1 MSKEYYFVIVGRD
14 DQPVFEIEYPVAAQ
28 KKRKENDVRHLHQFI
43 AHAALDI
50 VDEQALHSSTMYLK
64 VVDKFNEWFVSAF
77 LTASRMRF
85 IILHT
90 QKNEENIRQFFQEIY
105 EVYIKH
111 SMNPFYIPDSPIK
124 SRAFEEKVIFYARK
138 YLY

>member
-1 MSKEYYFVIVGRD
+1 MSKEYYFVIVGHD
-14 DQPVFEIEYPVAAQ
+14 DQPVFEIQFPLVQ
-28 KKRKENDVRHLHQFI
+28 KKKKEEDVRHLHQFI

-50 VDEQALHSSTMYLK
+50 VDEMTIQQAGMYLK

-77 LTASRMRF
+77 VTASRMRF

-90 QKNEENIRQFFQEIY
+90 QKNEEGIRQFFQEMY

-111 SMNPFYIPDSPIK
+111 SMNPFYVHDGPIK
-124 SRAFEEKVIFYARK
+124 SASFEQKSTFFAKKCLNV
-138 YLY
+138 